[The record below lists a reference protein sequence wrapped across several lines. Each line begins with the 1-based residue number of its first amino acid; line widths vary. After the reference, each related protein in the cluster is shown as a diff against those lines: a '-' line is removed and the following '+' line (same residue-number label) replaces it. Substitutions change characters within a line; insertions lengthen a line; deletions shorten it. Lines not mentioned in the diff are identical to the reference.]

1 MYQTCHDSDHA
12 PLNDPLI
19 IAHAPIP
26 SWAIHSFATHGVP
39 PHGFVFI
46 EWAREEYGHSLVSQ
60 EDVVL
65 VDRPFNIGDTVKTS
79 AAASMIGTVVNVSET
94 YSLEP
99 IACITGGALD
109 FGRRNHPIEEAC
121 ASSSASQAR
130 NMASDVLNDVP
141 QLERR
146 GLLYNI
152 PGEEL
157 KRVADF
163 VERDYVLRKDWI
175 GVVEDVD
182 PEVVLLLDNNT
193 LVVPKDPEELEL
205 VIPDFG
211 KPLIT
216 LPDLDGIRR
225 PDIVAAN
232 AGGIMSTACIYL
244 RRGQF
249 VITNTKNIREGRWLS
264 GTYQENCKPQGYIV
278 DSRTLR
284 LEVRSFPPW
293 YHGRLLR
300 SSENRLD
307 PEPVMPMILETCL
320 ISKNYANFTPC
331 LGAVA
336 MSKCL
341 CAGKSRR
348 GPRPL
353 SKCQTVRKFGH
364 IQLSFRIA
372 SQ

>member
-1 MYQTCHDSDHA
+1 M
-12 PLNDPLI
+12 
-19 IAHAPIP
+19 
-26 SWAIHSFATHGVP
+26 P

-46 EWAREEYGHSLVSQ
+46 EWAGEEYGHSLVSE
-60 EDVVL
+60 EDVIL
-65 VDRPFNIGDTVKTS
+65 VDRPFNIGDTVKTT

-99 IACITGGALD
+99 IACVTGGVLD
-109 FGRRNHPIEEAC
+109 FGQRNHPVGEAL
-121 ASSSASQAR
+121 ASSSASHAR
-130 NMASDVLNDVP
+130 DMTPDVLNDVP
-141 QLERR
+141 HLDRR

-182 PEVVLLLDNNT
+182 LEVVLLLENNT

-249 VITNTKNIREGRWLS
+249 VITNMKNIREGRWLS
-264 GTYQENCKPQGYIV
+264 GTYHENCKPQGYIL
-278 DSRTLR
+278 DSRALR
-284 LEVRSFPPW
+284 LEVRPFPPC
-293 YHGRLLR
+293 YH
-300 SSENRLD
+300 
-307 PEPVMPMILETCL
+307 
-320 ISKNYANFTPC
+320 A
-331 LGAVA
+331 
-336 MSKCL
+336 
-341 CAGKSRR
+341 
-348 GPRPL
+348 
-353 SKCQTVRKFGH
+353 
-364 IQLSFRIA
+364 
-372 SQ
+372 